1 MVFNPSA
8 AGKNSLNAEAG
19 LLTYPLPMPSQPIFE
34 VLPRSQWQRFS
45 AVITTQKSVADLQQR
60 GLSGI
65 FTRFPFHRN
74 PQNGSLR
81 TFADANIEIF
91 LARCYTLPYFFYI
104 FVLLKM
110 FFNLKI

>member
-1 MVFNPSA
+1 MIFNPSA

-19 LLTYPLPMPSQPIFE
+19 LLTYPLPMPSQPI
-34 VLPRSQWQRFS
+34 SGQWQRFS
-45 AVITTQKSVADLQQR
+45 AVITTQKCVAETQQR

-74 PQNGSLR
+74 PQNRSLR

-91 LARCYTLPYFFYI
+91 LARCYTLPYFFISLYY
-104 FVLLKM
+104 
-110 FFNLKI
+110 

>member
-1 MVFNPSA
+1 MIFNPSA

-19 LLTYPLPMPSQPIFE
+19 LLTYPLPMPSQPLYGSVAKNFGSKTA
-34 VLPRSQWQRFS
+34 P
-45 AVITTQKSVADLQQR
+45 KGVADLQQR

-91 LARCYTLPYFFYI
+91 LARCYTLPYFFISLYY
-104 FVLLKM
+104 
-110 FFNLKI
+110 

>member
-1 MVFNPSA
+1 MIFNPSA

-19 LLTYPLPMPSQPIFE
+19 LLTCSVRAAFPPL
-34 VLPRSQWQRFS
+34 L
-45 AVITTQKSVADLQQR
+45 AVTIMIARTYKNLQQR

-74 PQNGSLR
+74 SQNRSLR

-91 LARCYTLPYFFYI
+91 LARCYTLPYFFISLYY
-104 FVLLKM
+104 
-110 FFNLKI
+110 